1 MKPVPVPDV
10 WRALLAGAA
19 LILAGT
25 AILHSVDYAGLQIA
39 LAEWGEGERYRV
51 EVASLWWLFT
61 VQLLALAGTLGWV
74 AFGRSAGGDGLL
86 ALATALLVA
95 DAALLGAAQG
105 LASPRSL
112 LTTVCAGLAL
122 LARPLKKRATPK
134 DVAS

>member
-1 MKPVPVPDV
+1 MKPLPVPDV

-25 AILHSVDYAGLQIA
+25 AILHSVDYAGLQMA

-61 VQLLALAGTLGWV
+61 VQLLALAGALGWI

-86 ALATALLVA
+86 ALVTALLVA

-122 LARPLKKRATPK
+122 LARPLKKRAAPK
-134 DVAS
+134 EMAS

>member
-1 MKPVPVPDV
+1 VKPVPVPDV